1 MDNINDFGDEFPLDA
16 VNNDIDIID
25 TIYADAFDR
34 GDTLSEENENLDL
47 DINYIE

>member
-1 MDNINDFGDEFPLDA
+1 MNNINDFGDEFPLDA

-34 GDTLSEENENLDL
+34 GDTLSKENENLDL

>member
-34 GDTLSEENENLDL
+34 GDTLSEENEDLDL
-47 DINYIE
+47 DTNYIE